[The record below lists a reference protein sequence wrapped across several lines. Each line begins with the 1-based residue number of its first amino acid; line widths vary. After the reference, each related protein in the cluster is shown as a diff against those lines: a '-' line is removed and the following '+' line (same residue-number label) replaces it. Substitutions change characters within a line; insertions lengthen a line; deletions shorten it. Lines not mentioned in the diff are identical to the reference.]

1 MWLPD
6 WFYKV
11 LPFICSIAGIAIV
24 NYGQNLGVREAGA
37 LLILTAIFIWLI
49 PKEQNK

>member
-6 WFYKV
+6 WLYKA

-24 NYGQNLGVREAGA
+24 NYEQNLSVREAGA
-37 LLILTAIFIWLI
+37 LLILTAIVIWLI
-49 PKEQNK
+49 PKH